1 MTKRL
6 RIPTDQEIQTILKWG
21 SIRVLI
27 ALPQAALFTL
37 KQTARLILHCTS
49 TFDNLYQ
56 TAIVNPFD
64 SLIWNDLPSRIIEA
78 EVLPNQIIG
87 KPELFDW
94 SMFKKEPDNFPHIR
108 IIAKTGMG
116 KTTLAEWLL
125 HMLGGE
131 QFVITP
137 KSKPTD
143 WGGYQVF
150 GKRFDYQECADKLE
164 SIRQQM
170 CYRFDDLD
178 QGKDFG
184 FINFVCDE
192 WRLIVDNK
200 PEVKDIMREIVTLA
214 RDAKIRM
221 IAIAQGEQV
230 KTWGLEG
237 ESDLEECFTTIRLG
251 QFAIDHAKKL
261 KLSQSVFDWIQQQK
275 RPCMIDNQPGEI
287 PDLSHF
293 KNSFNVP
300 ATQLQTSLN
309 PIPNLEA
316 KNYSELLQNLAS
328 GSQTQNQDEL
338 LWTAI
343 DAVLL
348 SDPSRSADW
357 LCKKIIM
364 PRCNCGRPKAEQI
377 LQELREKFNKNYS

>member
-1 MTKRL
+1 MNRKL
-6 RIPTDQEIQTILKWG
+6 RIPTEYEIQTILKWG
-21 SIRVLI
+21 TIRVLI

-37 KQTARLILHCTS
+37 KQISRLSLHCTA
-49 TFDNLYQ
+49 TLENLYH
-56 TAIVNPFD
+56 TAIVHLFD
-64 SLIWNDLPSRIIEA
+64 ALIWNELPSRVIEA
-78 EVLPNQIIG
+78 EIVPQLNG

-94 SMFKKEPDNFPHIR
+94 SKFKSDPDKFPHIR

-125 HMLGGE
+125 FILAGE

-137 KSKPTD
+137 NMKPAD
-143 WGGYQVF
+143 WRGYSVF
-150 GKRFDYQECADKLE
+150 GKKFNYEECAEKLE
-164 SIRQQM
+164 SIRLEM
-170 CYRFDDLD
+170 CQRFDDLD

-200 PEVKDIMREIVTLA
+200 PEVKELMREIVTLA

-261 KLSQSVFDWIQQQK
+261 KLPQPVLQWIQSQK
-275 RPCMIDNQPGEI
+275 RPCMVDNQPSEV

-293 KNSFNVP
+293 KNSFALAP
-300 ATQLQTSLN
+300 TQLQTNSNSN
-309 PIPNLEA
+309 PQIELENEA
-316 KNYSELLQNLAS
+316 EPLQNMAS
-328 GSQTQNQDEL
+328 NVQTQNQDEL
-338 LWTAI
+338 IWAAI
-343 DAVLL
+343 DAVLI
-348 SDPSRSADW
+348 SDPSRSSDW

-377 LQELREKFNKNYS
+377 LQELREKFS

>member
-1 MTKRL
+1 MSKRL
-6 RIPTDQEIQTILKWG
+6 RIPTEQEIQTILKWG
-21 SIRVLI
+21 GIRVLI

-37 KQTARLILHCTS
+37 KQTARLILHCTA
-49 TFDNLYQ
+49 TLDNLYHA
-56 TAIVNPFD
+56 AIVNPFD
-64 SLIWNDLPSRIIEA
+64 ALIWNELPTRIIEA
-78 EVLPNQIIG
+78 EVLPTQIIG

-94 SMFKKEPDNFPHIR
+94 SMFKKDPDKFPHIR

-131 QFVITP
+131 QYVITP
-137 KSKPTD
+137 KTKPTD
-143 WGGYQVF
+143 WRGFRVF
-150 GKRFDYQECADKLE
+150 GKKFNYDECAEKIESTRLE
-164 SIRQQM
+164 M
-170 CYRFDDLD
+170 CQRFDDLD

-200 PEVKDIMREIVTLA
+200 PEVKDLMREIVTLA

-221 IAIAQGEQV
+221 IPIAQGEQV

-251 QFAIDHAKKL
+251 QFAIDHARKL
-261 KLSQSVFDWIQQQK
+261 KLHQSVLDWIQQQK

-300 ATQLQTSLN
+300 QIQLQPGIKSDPSSEVEN
-309 PIPNLEA
+309 QLEP
-316 KNYSELLQNLAS
+316 LQNL
-328 GSQTQNQDEL
+328 GSEPQNQNQEVL
-338 LWTAI
+338 LWAAI

-377 LQELREKFNKNYS
+377 LQELKLKFSN

>member
-1 MTKRL
+1 MSKRL
-6 RIPTDQEIQTILKWG
+6 RIPTEQEIQIILKWG

-37 KQTARLILHCTS
+37 KQSARLILYCTS
-49 TFDNLYQ
+49 TLDNLYHA
-56 TAIVNPFD
+56 AIINPFD
-64 SLIWNDLPSRIIEA
+64 ALIWNESPVRIIEA
-78 EVLPNQIIG
+78 EVLPNQITG
-87 KPELFDW
+87 TPELFDW
-94 SMFKKEPDNFPHIR
+94 SMFKKDPDKFPHIR

-143 WGGYQVF
+143 WRGYKVF
-150 GKRFDYQECADKLE
+150 GKKFNYEECADKLK
-164 SIRQQM
+164 SIRLEM
-170 CYRFDDLD
+170 CQRFDDLD

-192 WRLIVDNK
+192 WRLIVDNQ
-200 PEVKDIMREIVTLA
+200 PEVKDKMREIVTLA
-214 RDAKIRM
+214 CDAKIRM

-237 ESDLEECFTTIRLG
+237 ESDLKECFTTIRLG
-251 QFAIDHAKKL
+251 QFAIDHAKRL
-261 KLSQSVFDWIQQQK
+261 KLSQSVLDWIQQQK

-300 ATQLQTSLN
+300 VTQLQAGLN
-309 PIPNLEA
+309 PVPTLEA
-316 KNYSELLQNLAS
+316 ENQPDPLENLAFEP
-328 GSQTQNQDEL
+328 QTQSQEAL
-338 LWTAI
+338 LWAAI

-348 SDPSRSADW
+348 SDPSRSVDW

-364 PRCNCGRPKAEQI
+364 PRCNCGRPKAE
-377 LQELREKFNKNYS
+377 

>member
-1 MTKRL
+1 MNKRI

-27 ALPQAALFTL
+27 ALPQAAFFTL
-37 KQTARLILHCTS
+37 KQSARLILHCTS
-49 TFDNLYQ
+49 TLDNLYH

-78 EVLPNQIIG
+78 EVLSNQIIG

-94 SMFKKEPDNFPHIR
+94 SVFKKEPDNFPHIR

-131 QFVITP
+131 QFVIAP

-143 WGGYQVF
+143 WRGYQVF
-150 GKRFDYQECADKLE
+150 GKKFDYEECTDKLE
-164 SIRQQM
+164 SIRLEM
-170 CYRFDDLD
+170 CRRFDDLD
-178 QGKDFG
+178 EGKDFR

-251 QFAIDHAKKL
+251 QFAVDHAKKL
-261 KLSQSVFDWIQQQK
+261 KLHQSVLDWIQQQK

-300 ATQLQTSLN
+300 PTQLQAGIEPDSN
-309 PIPNLEA
+309 SEVENQA
-316 KNYSELLQNLAS
+316 KPLHYLAS
-328 GSQTQNQDEL
+328 EPQNQNQDEL
-338 LWTAI
+338 LWAAI

-377 LQELREKFNKNYS
+377 LQELRLKFEN

>member
-1 MTKRL
+1 
-6 RIPTDQEIQTILKWG
+6 
-21 SIRVLI
+21 LI

-49 TFDNLYQ
+49 TLDNLYHA
-56 TAIVNPFD
+56 AIINPFN
-64 SLIWNDLPSRIIEA
+64 SLIWNDLPARIIEA
-78 EVLPNQIIG
+78 EVLPNQITG
-87 KPELFDW
+87 TPELFDW
-94 SMFKKEPDNFPHIR
+94 SKFKSQPDNFPHIR

-137 KSKPTD
+137 KSRPTD
-143 WGGYQVF
+143 WRGYQVF
-150 GKRFDYQECADKLE
+150 GKKFDYEECADKLE
-164 SIRQQM
+164 SIRLKM
-170 CYRFDDLD
+170 CRRFDDLD

-261 KLSQSVFDWIQQQK
+261 KLHQSVLDWIQQQK

-300 ATQLQTSLN
+300 VTQLQSSLN
-309 PIPNLEA
+309 PVPNLEA
-316 KNYSELLQNLAS
+316 EHQLDPLENLAS
-328 GSQTQNQDEL
+328 EPQNQNQDEL
-338 LWTAI
+338 LWAAI

-364 PRCNCGRPKAEQI
+364 PRRNCGRPKAEQI
-377 LQELREKFNKNYS
+377 LQELRLKFEN